1 MNKVDIEQ
9 SITLPLR
16 LKDYASSPRS
26 RSIFL
31 HIQDDTVTR
40 WCLLLCM
47 LEKGLIS
54 GITISNGQANV
65 LRVVFNNAH
74 KSGWGIV
81 TWKGD
86 FADLTI
92 TRNDIE
98 LLISFFLGYYRDGAA
113 DVDHL
118 DFDMD
123 PSRPGAKAATLT
135 ITVPRTR
142 PPLSNNEVKQR
153 LGLE

>member
-1 MNKVDIEQ
+1 MSKVDIEQ
-9 SITLPLR
+9 SITLHVR
-16 LKDYASSPRS
+16 LKDYASNPRS
-26 RSIFL
+26 RSIIL
-31 HIQDDTVTR
+31 GIQDDTVTR

-65 LRVVFNNAH
+65 LRIVFNNAY
-74 KSGWGIV
+74 KSKWGIV

-86 FADLTI
+86 FAELI
-92 TRNDIE
+92 IAKNEIE
-98 LLISFFLGYYRDGAA
+98 LLIGFFLRYYRDGVA

-135 ITVPRTR
+135 ITVPRAR
-142 PPLSNNEVKQR
+142 PPLSNNELERR
-153 LGLE
+153 LGFE

>member
-1 MNKVDIEQ
+1 
-9 SITLPLR
+9 
-16 LKDYASSPRS
+16 
-26 RSIFL
+26 
-31 HIQDDTVTR
+31 
-40 WCLLLCM
+40 M

-123 PSRPGAKAATLT
+123 PSLPGAKAATLT

-142 PPLSNNEVKQR
+142 PPLSNNEVKRR